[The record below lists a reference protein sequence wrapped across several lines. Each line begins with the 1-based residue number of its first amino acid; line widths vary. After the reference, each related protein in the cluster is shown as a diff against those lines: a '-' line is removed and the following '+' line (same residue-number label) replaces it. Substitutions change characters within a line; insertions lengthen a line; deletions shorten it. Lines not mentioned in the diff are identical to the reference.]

1 MPKTERKTWRLDEW
15 NAKFSPDTIEDIP
28 MSKEEILK
36 ASLWLRDNNYPI
48 PEDCPWETCPDF
60 RPACRLGIC
69 RIAVGM
75 CGDF

>member
-1 MPKTERKTWRLDEW
+1 MPQTKKKAWRLDEW
-15 NAKFSPDTIEDIP
+15 NARFAKDDLKLI
-28 MSKEEILK
+28 MMGQEEIREALEY
-36 ASLWLRDNNYPI
+36 LRDNNYPI

-60 RPACRLGIC
+60 RPACRIGVC